1 MTLTTSA
8 PTAARAPWRVLPL
21 VLAGNFLAVLDFF
34 VVNVALPSIGRELR
48 ASPAVLELLVAGY
61 AAAYGSGLVP
71 SGRLGDALGRRRFFI
86 GGMLTFTAAS
96 VACALAPTP
105 LALVAARLAQGLA
118 ASVMV
123 PQVLASIQGLF
134 HGHDRQ
140 RALGVFGAGI
150 GVATVT
156 GQVAGAALVAADV
169 GGLGWRPIFWIN
181 VPVGLVCAAGA
192 ARWLPETGSGARAR
206 LDVRGSVLLAAA
218 LVTLLLPLSLG
229 HDLGWPAWCWGSLA
243 AAVTLA
249 AGFAYAQVR
258 TERAGRM
265 PLLPPTLLRVPAMR
279 AGLVTAM
286 VFFVMAGGFLLTTG
300 VTLQDGRGFG
310 PLTAGLTLAP
320 YALAFLLVSLTVRRY
335 AARHGRAVVVTGAG
349 VSALGLTALAVQ
361 VAVAYAG
368 LGPVTLAPVLA
379 VNGAGQAMIMIPLFG
394 VILGGVPAEWA
405 GVASGAL
412 TTTQQTGL
420 AVGAAALGTTLF
432 TVAGSGTAA
441 GWRTATLAV
450 LIAEA
455 ALAAVTALAARRLP

>member
-1 MTLTTSA
+1 MILTTPA
-8 PTAARAPWRVLPL
+8 PATARAPWRVLPL

-61 AAAYGSGLVP
+61 AAAYASGLVL

-86 GGMLTFTAAS
+86 GGMLAFTVTSA
-96 VACALAPTP
+96 ACALAPTP

-134 HGHDRQ
+134 HGRDRQ

-150 GVATVT
+150 GVATVA

-192 ARWLPETGSGARAR
+192 ARWLPETGSGAHAR
-206 LDVRGSVLLAAA
+206 LDVRGAVLLAAA
-218 LVTLLLPLSLG
+218 LVALLLPLSLG
-229 HDLGWPAWCWGSLA
+229 HDLGWPAWCEASLV
-243 AAVTLA
+243 AAVALA

-265 PLLPPTLLRVPAMR
+265 PLLPPTLLCVPAMR
-279 AGLVTAM
+279 AGLVTAA

-300 VTLQDGRGFG
+300 VSLQDGRGFG

-335 AARHGRAVVVTGAG
+335 AARHGRAVVVTGAV

-361 VAVAYAG
+361 VALAYAA
-368 LGPVTLAPVLA
+368 LTPATLAPALA

-394 VILGGVPAEWA
+394 VILGGVPPERA

-412 TTTQQTGL
+412 TTTQQVGL

-432 TVAGSGTAA
+432 TVAGTGSVP
-441 GWRTATLAV
+441 GWRTATLTV

-455 ALAAVTALAARRLP
+455 ALAAITALTARRLP